1 MFKIIRNQHD
11 IKFGCMETTGRTRHF
26 PVRHNLD
33 EFDGSDNEYLNAQ
46 YKLFRRRL
54 VELYH
59 NMGRIL
65 NMEDQEGQY
74 RSLLTTFVQIE
85 AADNRL
91 SKIP

>member
-1 MFKIIRNQHD
+1 
-11 IKFGCMETTGRTRHF
+11 METTGRPRHL